1 MCPKIVDFT
10 HCYLFSTFTKKY
22 GLGDIRNHTVLY
34 RITTYKFVLWAFMA
48 WHHTSK
54 KEFVFISYS
63 GIISLK
69 SIFGSL
75 KLCIQ
80 ETQALLL
87 LCFQLYVKWFFFQHR
102 FLMDDNSNESEIIQ
116 TSKRVVKVSTFNKIS
131 STLIKIPRQLE
142 DLYFLIAMNSLLH
155 KQLQKNKSDL
165 QYLKM
170 RHFTLSR
177 D

>member
-1 MCPKIVDFT
+1 M
-10 HCYLFSTFTKKY
+10 YS
-22 GLGDIRNHTVLY
+22 RNTS
-34 RITTYKFVLWAFMA
+34 IAFIMLSA
-48 WHHTSK
+48 
-54 KEFVFISYS
+54 
-63 GIISLK
+63 
-69 SIFGSL
+69 
-75 KLCIQ
+75 LCQMI
-80 ETQALLL
+80 
-87 LCFQLYVKWFFFQHR
+87 FFQHR